1 MKIIYFILKLSVF
14 LLIIL
19 IISSYVSSSK
29 LRNISYNEIRSPE
42 FIKHKNYWV
51 DSVFNSL
58 TTDEKIA
65 QLIMVAAYSNKG
77 KEHKKNI
84 ENLIKK
90 YNIGGLIFFQGGP
103 VRQASLT
110 NNYQAI
116 SKTPILIAMDAE
128 WGLAMRLD
136 SVQNFPRQMR
146 LGAIQNNKWL
156 YDFGQEVGNQCN
168 RLGVHVNFAPV
179 IDINNNPLNP
189 VINSRSFGEN
199 RLNVAEKGFAYMFG
213 MQDKN
218 VIATAKHF
226 PGHGDTD
233 RDSHKTLPI
242 INHSFQRLDSIELF
256 PFKYLIDKG
265 LAAAMIAHLHIPAL
279 DSAEFSASSLSK
291 NVVTDLLKTKL
302 GFKGLIFTDALG
314 MQGVSKYNSPGGT
327 SLKAFLAGVDI
338 LLMPRDVNASILAIK
353 NALKKGIIT
362 EDEINKRCIKVL
374 KSKQWVGLD
383 KYKPIKIKNLVKDL
397 NSPKANLIN
406 RKLIENSITLIKN
419 KNDLLP
425 FKNLDSLKIASISIG
440 NGNKTKF
447 QKTLS
452 LYDNVVHYSIRKNAN
467 ISEYKQLL
475 TKLSK
480 FNVVIIGFHKPSR
493 YPKSFGLSQ
502 MSIWFA
508 HKLSQHTKV
517 VIDVFASPY
526 TLNKF
531 KPTAFD
537 GIIVSYDDT
546 KISQDLSAQLI
557 YGGITAKGK
566 LPVSAGKNYPSRMG
580 INDKKIRLQYVT
592 PLELNIDEI
601 KLKKIDSIVLTAIKE
616 KAMPGCQIL
625 AIKNG
630 KVFYNKSFGYHTYT
644 KKIKVTNDDIYDIAS
659 LTKVTATV
667 PAIMKLADED
677 KININKKLSYY
688 LDELDSTN
696 KKNILIKQIL
706 AHQARLKPWIPFY
719 IKTYDRKSKI
729 PYRLDTHIY
738 SSKKDK
744 NHQLQV
750 AENLFINKSYTDT
763 IYQKIIDSPL
773 RRRSGY
779 RYSDLGFYLFYKMIE
794 EQTKQSFT
802 TFLDKTFYSP
812 IGLTSTTYNPIRK
825 FPKNKIIPTEK
836 DTKFRKQIV
845 QGYVHDYGAAMMGGV
860 GGHAGLFSNSNDLAK
875 IMQMYLQKGE
885 YGGER
890 YIDKAT
896 IELFTKK
903 AYRKNRRG
911 LGFDRPGSNNKSPV
925 TNLASNISYGHT
937 GFTGTMAWVDP
948 KEEFVFIFL
957 SNRVFPD
964 ISNKKLVR
972 ENIRPKIH
980 RAFYESFRHIN

>member
-1 MKIIYFILKLSVF
+1 MKILYFVLKLSIF
-14 LLIIL
+14 SIIIL
-19 IISSYVSSSK
+19 FASSYVSSNK
-29 LRNISYNEIRSPE
+29 LRDASYSEIRSPE
-42 FIKHKNYWV
+42 FIKYKNQWV

-58 TTDEKIA
+58 SIDEKIA

-77 KEHKKNI
+77 EAHKKNI

-90 YNIGGLIFFQGGP
+90 YKVGGLIFFQGSP
-103 VRQASLT
+103 VRQANLT
-110 NNYQAI
+110 NHYQSI
-116 SKTPILIAMDAE
+116 SKTPLLVAMDAE
-128 WGLAMRLD
+128 WGLSMRLD
-136 SVQNFPRQMR
+136 SVQKFPRQMM

-189 VINSRSFGEN
+189 VINSRSFGED
-199 RLNVAEKGFAYMFG
+199 RLNVAEKGFAYMYG
-213 MQDKN
+213 MQNKK

-233 RDSHKTLPI
+233 RDSHKTLPV

-265 LAAAMIAHLHIPAL
+265 LAAIMIAHLHIPSL
-279 DSAEFSASSLSK
+279 DSTEFSASSLSK
-291 NVVTDLLKTKL
+291 NVVTDLLKVKL

-338 LLMPRDVNASILAIK
+338 LLMPRDVNASISAIK
-353 NALKKGIIT
+353 NALEKGIIT

-383 KYKPIKIKNLVKDL
+383 KYKPIKIKNLTKDL

-406 RKLIENSITLIKN
+406 RKLVENSITLIKN
-419 KNDLLP
+419 KNDILP
-425 FKNLDSLKIASISIG
+425 FKNLDSLKIASVSIG
-440 NGNKTKF
+440 NGNKTEF

-452 LYDNVVHYSIRKNAN
+452 LYDNVVHYSIKKNAN

-475 TKLSK
+475 NKLSK
-480 FNVVIIGFHKPSR
+480 FNVVVLGFHKPSR
-493 YPKSFGLSQ
+493 YPKSFGLSRI
-502 MSIWFA
+502 SIWFA
-508 HKLSQHTKV
+508 HKLSQYTKV

-526 TLNKF
+526 TLSRF
-531 KPTAFD
+531 KPIAFD
-537 GIIVSYDDT
+537 GIIVSYEDT
-546 KISQDLSAQLI
+546 KISQNLSAQLI
-557 YGGITAKGK
+557 YGGITSKGK

-580 INDKKIRLQYVT
+580 ISDKKIRLKYAT
-592 PLELNIDEI
+592 PLELKIDEI
-601 KLKKIDSIVLTAIKE
+601 KLKKIDSIVLSAIKE

-630 KVFYNKSFGYHTYT
+630 IVFYNKSFGYHTYD
-644 KKIKVTNDDIYDIAS
+644 KKIKVNNEDIYDIAS

-667 PAIMKLADED
+667 PAIMKLTDD
-677 KININKKLSYY
+677 GKININKKLSFY
-688 LDELDSTN
+688 LNELDSTN

-719 IKTYDRKSKI
+719 LKTYDKKSKI
-729 PYRLDTHIY
+729 PYRLDKKIY

-750 AENLFINKSYTDT
+750 AENIFINKSYTDT
-763 IYQKIIDSPL
+763 IYKRIIDSPL
-773 RRRSGY
+773 RKRSGY

-794 EQTKQSFT
+794 EQTKEPFAN
-802 TFLDKTFYSP
+802 FLDETFYNP
-812 IGLTSTTYNPIRK
+812 IGLTSTTYNPTNK

-836 DTKFRKQIV
+836 DKKFRKQTV
-845 QGYVHDYGAAMMGGV
+845 LGYVHDYGAAMMGGV

-875 IMQMYLQKGE
+875 LMQMYLQKGE

-890 YIDKAT
+890 YLNKKT

-903 AYRKNRRG
+903 AYKKNRRG
-911 LGFDRPGSNNKSPV
+911 LGFDRPSSKRSPV
-925 TNLASNISYGHT
+925 TSLASSYSFGHT
-937 GFTGTMAWVDP
+937 GFTGTIAWVDP
-948 KEEFVFIFL
+948 KENFVYIFL
-957 SNRVFPD
+957 SNRVYPD
-964 ISNKKLVR
+964 ISNRKLVK

-980 RAFYESFRHIN
+980 RVFYEAFK